1 MWNRIAI
8 VVLALVALATAQCP
22 GASPSMGATAVGS
35 FQPLPSG
42 TTVLIGRSYTVSVL
56 GNTLLPS
63 CNTTG
68 CPAPTFTQTS
78 NTGVTFTPTSFS
90 LSAAQLSSQVSFR
103 VTGIPTWANFTCS
116 SNCDLYGQANTQL
129 GTYGPTGAPFDV
141 TSCVGVRSLAFAS
154 QQTDPVTFDQWSS
167 AFVVHVVDGSGN
179 VVGLESTDT
188 MTFSVRVFRTSDD
201 TDVSGSCTLSASSIT
216 LTGAQSSSAF
226 RVSCPYNDGADLEAG
241 QTLVVK
247 LFLTS
252 SAAGTGSLANAPVVY
267 FYPNT
272 ASAPSSTTA
281 WLISSG
287 WDLAQYTIVP
297 SVTSASS
304 VQIGTASSLTV
315 TLTVQDV
322 NGNVVP
328 VGPSQGVTVSYS
340 FGSVGFVTAL
350 PASVAFTAGE
360 TTKSFVIDATALPGP
375 SDQSTPFNSDA
386 LLTAMKLAFTYNNAN
401 VFALATVST
410 TITLTKLDL
419 IIDGADKEAVL
430 GQTVPF
436 TLRLQGG
443 QLTGTDS
450 LIVNVYSDAADT
462 GLLLS
467 SSATGTFG
475 STATLT
481 LTAGSPSVTFYA
493 QAPKNAADQFDTT
506 TTIVSSFTVYATDS
520 SMRYSID
527 IDDSTGSV
535 TWSPIPVYY
544 VFDSNS
550 DDLLAGQSRSL
561 AITVGAAP
569 PTSLTV
575 SIVLQDNL
583 AQWTVSPSTLT
594 FLPTGVLRQSV
605 TMTFTGN
612 GPFNGDTS
620 VTPAFFLSGPDQGLY
635 AMDDASSVSVS
646 AASTGYVS
654 WNVLSNSLYVGR
666 WSDPIFVQPF
676 PAVINGLTIT
686 LTPSNPNLVLSTSS
700 LVFTAGSAGSQSF
713 RVRSTGLPY
722 AASSAVALDYSV
734 YLSYSGPDAPYF
746 AVANSQIDFSVIS
759 GATSVTGT
767 TPSSVLVGQQFC
779 VTVSTRDSG
788 GNIVSDVQD
797 QLISVSGAT
806 STANI
811 AWIQPPPWVF
821 PAYSGSMAICGIA
834 SGIGST
840 TVFLQSNGTLY
851 PFDANSFVVT
861 VGAGSVT
868 ATASSSSIQY
878 GNGVVILISLS
889 TPAINGLT
897 ITPSANVAGVTF
909 DAATATIAPGA
920 QSAQIRVLYTPASGA
935 WDNSIT
941 ITLRTGGADAGL
953 FASPTPITLTPTRP
967 TFQVVVQPNQATAN
981 GGSVAVILSQP
992 AVTDATVTVNSDCW
1006 DTAAVVAFAAG
1017 DVSHQ
1022 VTFDANQQLG
1032 QSCVFRGV
1040 LSGTDA
1046 PWYATAAVSGTVAA
1060 PAATVGPIGSNFLTL
1075 FTSSSF
1081 KIEPLSLGESS
1092 GTFTLWLPNVPH
1104 DVLTITFSSAD
1115 AVFTPSTLVFS
1126 PTQLFNS
1133 FYYTVKNLAAT
1144 QSIAT
1149 VTFGGPLAA
1158 QYQAI
1163 YGTNVVVQI
1172 PTTPR
1177 LVSGGLG
1184 SLINVASASGWLAAP
1199 NTPASYGVFGV
1210 RPTCN
1215 TNIGDT
1221 GSNVNLAASPILFEP
1236 SVLYFDPSSPAG
1248 LNVSFTYTVNTGLI
1262 YANSQFGQ
1270 LTCTLSLQLLRPQG
1284 TTAGGVVQAYS
1295 YSSQRFLG
1303 LNQGSAFPITS
1314 IVAWT
1319 RGLIVPRLR
1328 FQLEA
1333 KRNVRASLSIS
1344 PPAAGEFQ
1352 VQVTAPNLFAGARLV
1367 TVPAG
1372 ASEVDFIVQ
1381 NFHNP
1386 NSPFGVD
1393 AFAVSW
1399 SILGAAGNNYQMS
1412 CGSTQCTTYHRGS
1425 DLL

>member
-8 VVLALVALATAQCP
+8 VVLALVALAAAQCP

-35 FQPLPSG
+35 FQALPTG
-42 TTVLIGRSYTVSVL
+42 TSVLIGRSYTVSVL
-56 GNTLLPS
+56 GNSLLPS

-68 CPAPTFTQTS
+68 CPSPTFSQTAA
-78 NTGVTFTPTSFS
+78 TGVTFAPTSFS
-90 LSAAQLSSQVSFR
+90 LSAAQLSAQVSFR
-103 VTGIPTWANFTCS
+103 ITGTPAWANFTCS

-141 TSCVGVRSLAFAS
+141 SDCIGVRTLAFAS
-154 QQTDPVTFDQWSS
+154 QQTTAVTFDQWTR
-167 AFVVHVVDGSGN
+167 AFVVHVTDGTN

-188 MTFSVRVFRTSDD
+188 MTFSVRVFRTTGD
-201 TDVSGSCTLSASSIT
+201 TDVTGTCTLSASSIT
-216 LTGAQSSSAF
+216 LTGTQSSSAF

-241 QTLVVK
+241 QGLVVK

-252 SAAGTGSLANAPVVY
+252 SAAGAGSLANAPVVY

-272 ASAPSSTTA
+272 ASVPTSTDP

-287 WDLAQYTIVP
+287 WTLAQYTIVP
-297 SVTSASS
+297 SLTAASS

-315 TLTVQDV
+315 TLTIQDV

-328 VGPSQGVTVSYS
+328 VGPSQGVTVGYS
-340 FGSVGFVTAL
+340 FGSVGFLTAL
-350 PASVAFTAGE
+350 PASVAFITGE

-386 LLTAMKLAFTYNNAN
+386 LLGAMQLAFTHNNAD
-401 VFALATVST
+401 VFGLSPLST
-410 TITLTKLDL
+410 TIELTKLDL
-419 IIDGADKEAVL
+419 IIDGADKKAVL

-443 QLTGTDS
+443 ALTGTDTLS
-450 LIVNVYSDAADT
+450 VNVYSEAATT

-467 SSATGTFG
+467 SSAAGPFG
-475 STATLT
+475 STATLSVA
-481 LTAGSPSVTFYA
+481 AGSPSVTFYA
-493 QAPKNAADQFDTT
+493 QAPKNAADQFATT
-506 TTIVSSFTVYATDS
+506 TTIVSAFTVYATDS
-520 SMRYSID
+520 SMRYSVNIPD
-527 IDDSTGSV
+527 TAGSV

-544 VFDSNS
+544 VLDTNS
-550 DDLLAGQSRSL
+550 ADLLAGQTRSM

-594 FLPTGVLRQSV
+594 FSPTSALRQSV
-605 TMTFTGN
+605 TFSFTGN
-612 GPFNGDTS
+612 GPFNGDAS
-620 VTPAFFLSGPDQGLY
+620 VSPAFFLSGTDQGLY
-635 AMDDASSVSVS
+635 AMDDVSSVSVS
-646 AASTGYVS
+646 AASTGYVT
-654 WNVLSNSLYVGR
+654 WDVVSNDLYVGR
-666 WSDPIFVQPF
+666 WSDPIYVQPY

-686 LTPSNPNLVLSTSS
+686 LTPSNPNLVLSTTS
-700 LVFTAGSAGSQSF
+700 LVFTAGSVGSQSF
-713 RVRSTGLPY
+713 RVLSTGLPY

-734 YLSYSGPDAPYF
+734 YLSYSGTDAPYF
-746 AVANSQIDFSVIS
+746 ASANSQIDFTVES
-759 GATSVTGT
+759 GSTSVTGT

-779 VTVSTRDSG
+779 VTVRTLDSNG
-788 GNIVSDVQD
+788 ILVSDVQA

-821 PAYSGSMAICGIA
+821 PAYAGSMAICGIA

-840 TVFLQSNGTLY
+840 TVFLQSNATLY
-851 PFDANSFVVT
+851 PFDTNSFTVS
-861 VGAGSVT
+861 VGAGTVT
-868 ATASSSSIQY
+868 ATASTSTIQY
-878 GNGVVILISLS
+878 GNGVIILVSLS

-897 ITPSANVAGVTF
+897 ITPSANVAGVSF
-909 DAATATIAPGA
+909 DAASATIAPGA

-953 FASPTPITLTPTRP
+953 FASPSPVTLTPARP
-967 TFQVVVQPNQATAN
+967 SFQVVVQANQATAN
-981 GGSVAVILSQP
+981 GGSVAVVLSQP
-992 AVTDATVTVNSDCW
+992 AVNDATVTINSDCW

-1022 VTFDANQQLG
+1022 VTFDSNQQLG

-1046 PWYATAAVSGTVAA
+1046 PWYSTSTVSSSIAA
-1060 PAATVGPIGSNFLTL
+1060 PSATISPVGTSNFLTL
-1075 FTSSSF
+1075 FTGNL

-1092 GTFTLWLPNVPH
+1092 GLFTLWLPNVPH
-1104 DVLTITFSSAD
+1104 DVLTITFASAD

-1144 QSIAT
+1144 QSVAT

-1158 QYQAI
+1158 QYQAT
-1163 YGTNVVVQI
+1163 YGSNVVVQI

-1199 NTPASYGVFGV
+1199 NTPAAYGVFGV
-1210 RPTCN
+1210 RPTCS
-1215 TNIGDT
+1215 NIGDT
-1221 GSNVNLAASPILFEP
+1221 GANVNPASSPILFEP
-1236 SVLYFDPSSPAG
+1236 SVLYFDPSTTAG
-1248 LNVSFTYTVNTGLI
+1248 LNVSFTYTINTGVL
-1262 YANSQFGQ
+1262 YANSQVSQ
-1270 LTCTLSLQLLRPQG
+1270 LTCSLSLQLLRPQG

-1295 YSSQRFLG
+1295 YTPNRVFLG
-1303 LNQGSAFPITS
+1303 LNQGSSFPITS

-1352 VQVTAPNLFAGARLV
+1352 VQVTSPNLFAGARLV

-1393 AFAVSW
+1393 AYAVSW
-1399 SILGAAGNNYQMS
+1399 SILGSAGNNYQMS
-1412 CGSTQCTTYHRGS
+1412 CGSAACTTYHRGS